1 MVKPSSQQ
9 DNVVINVPFGAVG
22 IHIQSDYIVSV
33 ELFSNQQQVR
43 EANSQFGQYVAQQV
57 SQYFQQVNSKLDI
70 AYAVAGTPFQK
81 RVWNA
86 ISDIPAGKVLTY
98 SELAQRVGSG
108 PRAVAN
114 ACGANKIPL
123 LVPCHRVVA
132 KKGLGGFMQGIEGGL
147 KIKEWLLAHE
157 SK

>member
-43 EANSQFGQYVAQQV
+43 EANSQFGQYVVQQV

>member
-22 IHIQSDYIVSV
+22 IHIKSDYIVSV

-43 EANSQFGQYVAQQV
+43 EANSQFGQYVVQQV

>member
-22 IHIQSDYIVSV
+22 IHIKSDYIVSV